1 MENLWKGYLKN
12 SFVYTSIVLLFI
24 VILLLAKLVEVQ
36 FIVYLFIL
44 VFFGAGLTVLLRYKS
59 RKGWK
64 KFVLFLLIGLFSLLT
79 IVCFRTNSEVSFYG
93 NLMNNT
99 IKTVNHVYE
108 RKHGE
113 SFVVAKMKKDTESY
127 QFGSWSAPKGY
138 QNKKIELKQ
147 AKGYL
152 LSKLGSKHQK
162 VVYQIHGGGYIGGFS
177 NTYNETA
184 VNYSKSSGD
193 SDVFSLDY
201 RTAPKSLYPAA
212 LEDALEG
219 YQWLLEHGYQAK
231 NIRIAGDS
239 AGAGLTLALTLYLR
253 DHQIVLPKSL
263 ILVSPW
269 ADLTASGTSYKTKI
283 LSDPLFG
290 SYSVQ
295 TAPKYPVPITYA
307 GHHDLKDPYLSPV
320 FGEYTNFPPMLIQ
333 TGANELLLSDSQT
346 VVKKVQ
352 KVGGVVKFIEYP
364 GMYHI
369 FYITSP
375 KLQESQNA
383 WEMIQTFIKQY

>member
-1 MENLWKGYLKN
+1 MWKRYLKDVVIY
-12 SFVYTSIVLLFI
+12 SLIALLFVLLVF
-24 VILLLAKLVEVQ
+24 LARLVEVQ
-36 FIVYLFIL
+36 VIVYLL
-44 VFFGAGLTVLLRYKS
+44 M
-59 RKGWK
+59 
-64 KFVLFLLIGLFSLLT
+64 FVLFGGGLYLSFRHRISGGWKRCVLFIMIGLLSLLS

-93 NLMNNT
+93 NLMNNM
-99 IKTVNHVYE
+99 IKTINHVYE
-108 RKHGE
+108 SQHGE
-113 SFVVAKMKKDTESY
+113 SFVVAKMKKDTGTY

-138 QNKKIELKQ
+138 KNKQVQLKQ

-152 LSKLGSKHQK
+152 LSKSNSKHHK
-162 VVYQIHGGGYIGGFS
+162 VIYQIHGGGYIGGFS
-177 NTYNETA
+177 DTYNETA
-184 VNYSKSSGD
+184 VKYSKNSAN

-219 YQWLLEHGYQAK
+219 YQWLLENGYQAK

-253 DHQIVLPKSL
+253 DHKIALPKSL

-269 ADLTASGTSYKTKI
+269 ADLTASGASYKSKI

-290 SYSVQ
+290 SRSVQ

-307 GHHDLKDPYLSPV
+307 GNHDLKDPYLSPV
-320 FGEYTNFPPMLIQ
+320 FGDYTNFPPMLIQ
-333 TGANELLLSDSQT
+333 TGSNELLLSDSQT
-346 VVKKVQ
+346 VAKKVR
-352 KVGGVVKFIEYP
+352 KVGGDVRLIEYP

-375 KLQESQNA
+375 KLQESQRA
-383 WEMIQTFIKQY
+383 WETIQKFIKQH